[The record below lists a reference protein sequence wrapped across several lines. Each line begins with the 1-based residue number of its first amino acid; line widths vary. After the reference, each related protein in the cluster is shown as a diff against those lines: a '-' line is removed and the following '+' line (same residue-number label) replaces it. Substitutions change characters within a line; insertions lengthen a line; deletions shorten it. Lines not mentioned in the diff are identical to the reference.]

1 MGNLVGETIGNGETH
16 DSTGL
21 TPRHYLK
28 NALHDEVANRSC
40 CGNEPKFGLGL
51 RYKYA

>member
-1 MGNLVGETIGNGETH
+1 MGNLVGETIGKGETR

-21 TPRHYLK
+21 TPEHSLK

-40 CGNEPKFGLGL
+40 CGNETKFGLGP